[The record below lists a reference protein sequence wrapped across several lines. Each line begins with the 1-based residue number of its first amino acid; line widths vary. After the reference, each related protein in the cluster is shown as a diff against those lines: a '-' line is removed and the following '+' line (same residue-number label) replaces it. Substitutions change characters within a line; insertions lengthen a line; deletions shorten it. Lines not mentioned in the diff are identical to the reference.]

1 MKKIVSKFGGTSMA
15 DIPAMQKAARIVIS
29 RSSVVTV
36 VSATSGTTNQ
46 LIDLSK
52 TATLS
57 SKWNEVQQRIDFIK
71 SRHQDMIDKGQF
83 IAAQPKLDSIIE
95 EMISISK
102 GIFYLKDC
110 SAKALDMLM
119 SVGERLSSL
128 IFFEVLKAQIKSEGL
143 HSKVELL
150 DVRKFLITE
159 SQFGQARP
167 KILES
172 EVKFQELAI
181 HPKEIF
187 YVTQGF
193 LGATVEG
200 FTTTLGRGGSDF
212 SAALIAEALR
222 VDELEIWTDV
232 DGIATTDP
240 RLCAGARRIE
250 MISFQEASE
259 MATFGAKVL
268 HPATLAPAIRHN
280 IPVFVGS
287 TFSPESGGTWVKKT
301 IDDAPVFR
309 AVVLRKNQI
318 LLTLTNPEMLQA
330 HGFLFQIFKV
340 FNDHQISIDA
350 ITTSEISVSLTLDN
364 STKTNSILNESLVRE
379 LKSFAEVNIEEN
391 LALVAV
397 IGNKIPHTKGVA
409 QKVFS
414 ILEGI
419 NIRMICLGA
428 SQQNL
433 NLLVH
438 EDFGAEAIRR
448 LHRGLGFEE

>member
-1 MKKIVSKFGGTSMA
+1 MA
-15 DIPAMQKAARIVIS
+15 DVSAMQMAARIALS
-29 RSSVVTV
+29 RHSIVTV

-52 TATLS
+52 CA
-57 SKWNEVQQRIDFIK
+57 SKNVTWSEVQLRIDKIK
-71 SRHQDMIDKGQF
+71 NRHQDMLDVGLFTAIQS
-83 IAAQPKLDSIIE
+83 QYDSIIE

-119 SVGERLSSL
+119 SVGERISSL
-128 IFFEVLKAQIKSEGL
+128 IFSEVLKREIALQKISAT
-143 HSKVELL
+143 VELL
-150 DVRKFLITE
+150 DARQFVVTE
-159 SQFGQARP
+159 GQYGQARP
-167 KILES
+167 KILET
-172 EVKFQELAI
+172 EMRFQELKI
-181 HPKEIF
+181 RPREIF

-200 FTTTLGRGGSDF
+200 STTTLGRGGSDY

-240 RLCAGARRIE
+240 RICPGARRIPT
-250 MISFQEASE
+250 ISFQEASE
-259 MATFGAKVL
+259 MATFGAKIL
-268 HPATLAPAIRHN
+268 HPATLAPAVRHN

-287 TFSPESGGTWVKKT
+287 TFSPDSGGTWVRKS
-301 IDDAPVFR
+301 IGDAPVFR
-309 AVVLRKNQI
+309 AVALRKNQM
-318 LLTLTNPEMLQA
+318 LLTMTSPEMLQA

-340 FNDHQISIDA
+340 FNDYQISIDA
-350 ITTSEISVSLTLDN
+350 ITTSEISVSLTIDN
-364 STKTNSILNESLVRE
+364 SSKTNSVITDSLIRD
-379 LKSFAEVNIEEN
+379 LKSFSEVHIEEN
-391 LALVAV
+391 LSLVAI
-397 IGNKIPHTKGVA
+397 IGNRIPHTKGIA

-414 ILEGI
+414 LLEGI

-438 EDFGAEAIRR
+438 EDFGNEAVQK
-448 LHRGLGFEE
+448 LHSGLGFEV